1 MSTSPWHNGKIIITC
16 AITGSIHTPSMSPH
30 LPVTPNDIVDSAFE
44 AAEAGQRSSIFTPA
58 TPDEARDILHLKG
71 ADAVSF

>member
-1 MSTSPWHNGKIIITC
+1 MPVAQRQGHHHLRHHRLDSHPVHV
-16 AITGSIHTPSMSPH
+16 AH

-71 ADAVSF
+71 ANAVSF